1 MGYNQFTISNYR
13 NTLAK
18 QCTGRVSNLL
28 TIDIINMRR
37 LQPQPKILQTA
48 VGPDPAGLVPQHGVN
63 RHDKNPSNPL
73 LQIHRRRHNP
83 HALLRQHLR
92 HRNRYLWSWICRKSI
107 IGLGVDEKVCFGLVR
122 VCKKNGRIILMN

>member
-37 LQPQPKILQTA
+37 FEPEPKILQA
-48 VGPDPAGLVPQHGVN
+48 AIRPNPAGLVAQHGVN

-73 LQIHRRRHNP
+73 LQIHRRWHNS
-83 HALLRQHLR
+83 HALLRQYIR
-92 HRNRYLWSWICRKSI
+92 HSNWYIRSWVCRKSI
-107 IGLGVDEKVCFGLVR
+107 IGIGVDEKVCIGLVR